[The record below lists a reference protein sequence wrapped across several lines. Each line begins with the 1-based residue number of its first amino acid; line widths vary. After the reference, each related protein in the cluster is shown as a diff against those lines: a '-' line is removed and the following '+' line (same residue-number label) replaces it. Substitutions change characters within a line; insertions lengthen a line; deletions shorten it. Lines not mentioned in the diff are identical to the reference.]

1 MKSFPSF
8 FMPWIVSIGLAGCA
22 AQGAQ
27 LALPREVDS
36 VRVSNHRDNDDL
48 LTAGLGADG
57 LRAAVPPAFAD
68 PAQPTPAELRRRAIW
83 SNWRGIADLGAG
95 GGYGEVYGSLAPV
108 PGREFHALRTVPG
121 ASPPPRVLVTHGRP
135 AYRGRCWP

>member
-57 LRAAVPPAFAD
+57 LRAAVLPAFAD
-68 PAQPTPAELRRRAIW
+68 PAPPTPAELRRRARSDERRVGQACVSSVRSRW
-83 SNWRGIADLGAG
+83 SPDI
-95 GGYGEVYGSLAPV
+95 
-108 PGREFHALRTVPG
+108 
-121 ASPPPRVLVTHGRP
+121 
-135 AYRGRCWP
+135 

>member
-48 LTAGLGADG
+48 ITAGLGADG

-68 PAQPTPAELRRRAIW
+68 PAQPKPAELRRRA
-83 SNWRGIADLGAG
+83 SSEERRVGEECVSTGRFG
-95 GGYGEVYGSLAPV
+95 G
-108 PGREFHALRTVPG
+108 
-121 ASPPPRVLVTHGRP
+121 
-135 AYRGRCWP
+135 WPSH